1 MVVYTVVF
9 RLSSVVSLAQTR
21 SPDKGK
27 GALTGFSSRNWPKGH
42 HFVAVRSPRAT
53 SVGLKSKAKSG
64 AVQLA
69 NYHLTA
75 KTGSRKG
82 GQSAKAKA
90 DYICRDGKYA
100 HDKSEVLDIQHGNMP
115 DFAIGQ
121 PSKYWDAADLYE
133 RSNGRLFKEVEFS
146 LPIELTLKQQRELVA
161 EFAAHLTAGEKL
173 PFTLAIHAGGGT
185 NPHCHLMIS
194 ERINDGIERPAEQWF
209 RRYNGP
215 DKEGGAQKSE
225 SLKPKDWL
233 MNTRKEWAD
242 FANAAL
248 KKAGFDDVSIDHRTL
263 KAQGIERL
271 PTIHLGANVIEMEAK
286 GIRTARG
293 DEALKIE
300 QANAKIIDLQKYREA
315 IAEQIDK
322 EGAKNVNGNRKARS
336 SAVIV
341 EFRSRR
347 NTQHPL
353 SIMQARLELFE
364 EKFKGR
370 GLRHGEESGE
380 NIAKGDA
387 LRVLQLLDER
397 SHLSLRAARAAE
409 FSGGI
414 AANECIREDQK
425 RTGHRRPSS
434 RNRAAGSSHGQAD
447 GRSAA
452 TDRRSRASQP
462 EAGQRVAEEAAAGQ
476 RRMGGRGEVD
486 EPSGKRAGR
495 SERDSQQGSAGLDLE
510 AVGRGDTSFSD
521 AYGSAADRIV
531 ALAQST
537 GDDNNG
543 GRNVAD
549 LKAKL
554 KTDRTLQAVYRQL
567 KAMNCNSYDIG
578 IRDGNTGLMMNR
590 VWTPQEVMEN
600 ADWLK
605 RMNAQ
610 GNDVYVRP
618 AEAASH
624 GLVLVDDLS
633 SDDIDAMKAEGR
645 EPALVIETSPKN
657 FQAWVK
663 VADSVPAD
671 QRGAIA
677 QQLAHEYDAD
687 KASADSRHY
696 GRLAGFTNRKDKYS
710 SRQGYQPWVL
720 CRESSGKAATAG
732 PELVQQATQELDAKA
747 QKLEQGRRLEVIET
761 AVQQGRRSVADE
773 YKSEMRGLLK
783 RFGDDLSKCDF
794 IAAMNL
800 AEKGRGAH
808 EIGQAMAEFSPELA
822 TRKKGHEDDYINR
835 TMQKVMELPRVQ
847 TARAE
852 LAEQK
857 ATKRPSRGPS
867 FG

>member
-1 MVVYTVVF
+1 
-9 RLSSVVSLAQTR
+9 
-21 SPDKGK
+21 
-27 GALTGFSSRNWPKGH
+27 
-42 HFVAVRSPRAT
+42 
-53 SVGLKSKAKSG
+53 
-64 AVQLA
+64 
-69 NYHLTA
+69 
-75 KTGSRKG
+75 
-82 GQSAKAKA
+82 
-90 DYICRDGKYA
+90 
-100 HDKSEVLDIQHGNMP
+100 MP

-133 RSNGRLFKEVEFS
+133 RSNGRLFKEVEFA
-146 LPIELTLKQQRELVA
+146 LPVELTLDQQKALA
-161 EFAAHLTAGEKL
+161 SEFAQHLTGAERL
-173 PFTLAIHAGGGT
+173 PYTLAIHAGGGT

-194 ERINDGIERPAEQWF
+194 ERINDGIERPAELWF
-209 RRYNGP
+209 KRYNGP
-215 DKEGGAQKSE
+215 AKEGGAQKSE

-233 MNTRKEWAD
+233 ITTRKDWAD

-271 PTIHLGANVIEMEAK
+271 PTIHMGANVIEMEAK

-293 DEALKIE
+293 DEALKIAE
-300 QANAKIIDLQKYREA
+300 TNEKIIDLQKYREA
-315 IAEQIDK
+315 IAEQIYK
-322 EGAKNVNGNRKARS
+322 EGDKNVNGNRETRT

-341 EFRSRR
+341 GFRGRR
-347 NTQHPL
+347 NTEQPL
-353 SIMQARLELFE
+353 SIMQTRLQFFE
-364 EKFKGR
+364 EKFSGR
-370 GLRHGEESGE
+370 GLRQGEENGE
-380 NIAKGDA
+380 RAAKDNA

-397 SHLSLRAARAAE
+397 SHLSLRATRAAE

-414 AANECIREDQK
+414 AANECIREAEK
-425 RTGHRRPSS
+425 RAEHKRYGSG
-434 RNRAAGSSHGQAD
+434 NRAAGAGYGSAD
-447 GRSAA
+447 GRG
-452 TDRRSRASQP
+452 
-462 EAGQRVAEEAAAGQ
+462 AGEHQGN
-476 RRMGGRGEVD
+476 
-486 EPSGKRAGR
+486 RAGEQETGRRLGEGATKGAGGMDNGSALDER
-495 SERDSQQGSAGLDLE
+495 SSQRTERGQHNGTQGSAGLDLE

-521 AYGSAADRIV
+521 AYGGAADRIV
-531 ALAQST
+531 ALAQSES
-537 GDDNNG
+537 DDNSG
-543 GRNVAD
+543 GRNVAAI
-549 LKAKL
+549 KAKL

-567 KAMNCNSYDIG
+567 KAMRCSSYEIG

>member
-1 MVVYTVVF
+1 M
-9 RLSSVVSLAQTR
+9 AI
-21 SPDKGK
+21 
-27 GALTGFSSRNWPKGH
+27 
-42 HFVAVRSPRAT
+42 
-53 SVGLKSKAKSG
+53 
-64 AVQLA
+64 
-69 NYHLTA
+69 YHLTV

-90 DYICRDGKYA
+90 DYIQREGKYS

-115 DFAIGQ
+115 DFAVHNAGL
-121 PSKYWDAADLYE
+121 YWDAADLYE
-133 RSNGRLFKEVEFS
+133 RANGRLYKEVEFA
-146 LPIELTLKQQRELVA
+146 LPIELTLDQQKALVA
-161 EFAAHLTAGEKL
+161 EFAQHLTAGEKL

-194 ERINDGIERPAEQWF
+194 ERINDGIERPAELWF

-215 DKEGGAQKSE
+215 NKDGGAQKSE

-233 MNTRKEWAD
+233 DNTREAWSKH
-242 FANAAL
+242 ANAAL
-248 KKAGFDDVSIDHRTL
+248 KSAGHDDVSIDHRTL

-271 PTIHLGANVIEMEAK
+271 PTIHMGANVIEMEAK

-293 DEALKIE
+293 DEALKIAE
-300 QANAKIIDLQKYREA
+300 TNEKIIDLQKYREA
-315 IAEQIDK
+315 IAEQIYK
-322 EGAKNVNGNRKARS
+322 EADKNVNGNRETRP
-336 SAVIV
+336 SAVVV

-347 NTQHPL
+347 NTQQPL
-353 SIMQARLELFE
+353 SIMQTRLQLFE
-364 EKFKGR
+364 EKFEGG
-370 GLRHGEESGE
+370 GLRQGEENGE
-380 NIAKGDA
+380 SFDKADA

-397 SHLSLRAARAAE
+397 SHLSLRATRAAE

-414 AANECIREDQK
+414 AANECIREAEA
-425 RTGHRRPSS
+425 REGYRRPSS
-434 RNRAAGSSHGQAD
+434 GNRATGSSYGQAD

-452 TDRRSRASQP
+452 TDRGSRASQP
-462 EAGQRVAEEAAAGQ
+462 EAGQRVAEAAAAGQ
-476 RRMGGRGEVD
+476 RGMGGRGTVD
-486 EPSGKRAGR
+486 EPSSQRTGR
-495 SERDSQQGSAGLDLE
+495 SERNSKQGSAGLELE
-510 AVGRGDTSFSD
+510 TVGGSAGSFSD
-521 AYGSAADRIV
+521 AYSGPADRIV
-531 ALAQST
+531 ALAQSES
-537 GDDNNG
+537 DDNSG
-543 GRNVAD
+543 GRNVAAI
-549 LKAKL
+549 KAKL

-567 KAMNCNSYDIG
+567 KAMSCTSYDIG

-590 VWTPQEVMEN
+590 TWSPQEVMEN
-600 ADWLK
+600 TDWLK

-633 SDDIDAMKAEGR
+633 SDDIEAMKIEGR

-657 FQAWVK
+657 FQVWVK

-677 QQLAHEYDAD
+677 QQLANEYDAD

-732 PELVQQATQELDAKA
+732 PDLVQQAAQELDAKA

-783 RFGDDLSKCDF
+783 RFGDDLSRCDF

-808 EIGQAMAEFSPELA
+808 EIAQAMAEFSPELA

-847 TARAE
+847 YARAE
-852 LAEQK
+852 LAEK
-857 ATKRPSRGPS
+857 AAQPRTKGPS
-867 FG
+867 LGF